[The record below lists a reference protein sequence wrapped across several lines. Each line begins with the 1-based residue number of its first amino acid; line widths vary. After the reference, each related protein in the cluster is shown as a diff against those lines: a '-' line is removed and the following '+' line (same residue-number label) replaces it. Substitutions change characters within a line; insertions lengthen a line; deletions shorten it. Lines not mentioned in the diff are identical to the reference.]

1 MRVRVPQACH
11 PLFTLLATEFGRTC
25 RKWKEKS
32 LAMLLTYTIFRQNL
46 DCEQSLF
53 FSQLAASPLAPRRLA
68 ITNRALPS
76 TIPKKN
82 NNCSQSRQNYV
93 HFVFN
98 PVCVVLATYFACF
111 LFSWGGPLLFELKFG
126 EGHNF

>member
-11 PLFTLLATEFGRTC
+11 PLFTLLSTKCGRTS

-32 LAMLLTYTIFRQNL
+32 LAILLTYTMFRQNL

-53 FSQLAASPLAPRRLA
+53 FSRLTASPLATRRLA
-68 ITNRALPS
+68 IANRALPS

-93 HFVFN
+93 QKLYFVFN
-98 PVCVVLATYFACF
+98 PVCVVLATYFANSCLAGRATTF
-111 LFSWGGPLLFELKFG
+111 
-126 EGHNF
+126 